1 MIDIVS
7 DLAKKKSEVIS
18 LYELINL
25 LQEQSGGATLPQIAE
40 WLITILVND
49 PQAPDMGMLT
59 VGGGFESLSYTWG
72 VQSDSPHPSLNA
84 LLLEIY
90 NHHGVWPGEIPF

>member
-1 MIDIVS
+1 
-7 DLAKKKSEVIS
+7 
-18 LYELINL
+18 
-25 LQEQSGGATLPQIAE
+25 
-40 WLITILVND
+40 
-49 PQAPDMGMLT
+49 MGMLT
-59 VGGGFESLSYTWG
+59 VGGGFESLPYTWG

>member
-18 LYELINL
+18 LFELVNL
-25 LQEQSGGATLPQIAE
+25 LQEQSPGATLPEIAE
-40 WLITILVND
+40 WLITFLVND
-49 PQAPDMGMLT
+49 VESPDMGMLT
-59 VGGGFESLSYTWG
+59 VGGGFEKLPVTWG
-72 VQSDSPHPSLNA
+72 IQSDSPYPSLQE

-90 NHHGVWPGEIPF
+90 NHHGVWPGDIPF